1 MGSRQSLCGI
11 WPLRSDPK
19 AQLKSIPR
27 KSIFKSYGS
36 RSSDD
41 LWVQVNWGGCL
52 GSIEE
57 DDFMEHP
64 SIYSQSPRIQPFS
77 LFDRGNG
84 LGFWEAG
91 PLGRF
96 ILVYISL
103 TLLNYVFTISFWVD
117 SSSDEKIF
125 PSSSSV

>member
-84 LGFWEAG
+84 LG
-91 PLGRF
+91 RI

-103 TLLNYVFTISFWVD
+103 TLLNYVFPFG
-117 SSSDEKIF
+117 
-125 PSSSSV
+125 